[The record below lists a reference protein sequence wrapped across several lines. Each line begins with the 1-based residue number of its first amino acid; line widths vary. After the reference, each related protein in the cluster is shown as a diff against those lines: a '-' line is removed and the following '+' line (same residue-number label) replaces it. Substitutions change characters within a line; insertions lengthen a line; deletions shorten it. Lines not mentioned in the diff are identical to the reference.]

1 MKTLICILVILLLFT
16 ASASATEWEVPEVPP
31 QASEFMQEPSASFGE
46 ALAGILWKLL
56 PKLRPDLHEALQIA
70 VSLYCASILLVL
82 LTDSAGNIHAAAALI
97 GTVFTSGILLS
108 STNSLINLG
117 HTVILELTEYNKL
130 FLPVMT
136 TALAASGNPAVSAAL
151 YTAAMAFGT
160 FFSSMLSS
168 VGIPLVYIYLS
179 VSIASHAFSAEKL
192 KHGKDEIKKALI
204 WSLKT
209 LVSLYLTFIGLTGII
224 SGSSDAA
231 KLKVTKAVI
240 STMIP
245 VLGGTLSNA
254 ADAVLLGAGLAKNAV
269 GIYGIYAML
278 AIFMAPFARIGV
290 HYCILKLTE
299 FICGLLNAKPISDLA
314 ADFSSAMGFLL
325 AMTGALSIVQLIST
339 VCFLKGG
346 SL

>member
-1 MKTLICILVILLLFT
+1 MKTLLCILVVLLFF
-16 ASASATEWEVPEVPP
+16 SVSVSATEWEAPVAPP
-31 QASEFMQEPSASFGE
+31 QAREYMQEPSASFGE
-46 ALAGILWKLL
+46 ALMGILRTLL

-82 LTDSAGNIHAAAALI
+82 LADSAGNIHATASII
-97 GTVFTSGILLS
+97 GTVFSSSLLLN

-117 HTVILELTEYNKL
+117 SSVIRDLTEYSKL
-130 FLPVMT
+130 FFPVMT
-136 TALAASGNPAVSAAL
+136 TALAASGNPATSAAL

-160 FFSSMLSS
+160 FFSGILRT
-168 VGIPLVYIYLS
+168 VGIPLVYIYLA
-179 VSIASHAFSAEKL
+179 VSIASNAFGAEKL
-192 KHGKDEIKKALI
+192 KHGKDEIKKGLS

-209 LVSLYLTFIGLTGII
+209 LVSLYLSFIGLTGII
-224 SGSSDAA
+224 SGSSDAS
-231 KLKVTKAVI
+231 KLKVTKAAI

-254 ADAVLLGAGLAKNAV
+254 ADAVLLGAGLARNAV

-278 AIFMAPFARIGV
+278 AIFLAPFAKIGV

-325 AMTGALSIVQLIST
+325 AMTGALCIVQLIST